1 MSTVGGV
8 SPLSA
13 PADGTEEVELGDA
26 SPVVD
31 GGGGGAGR
39 QPGSDGWTRPT
50 PPSSLPGITRESRS
64 GGSEEVVGQWEQNG
78 VCAELYGSV

>member
-1 MSTVGGV
+1 MTSLAGR

-13 PADGTEEVELGDA
+13 VADGTEEVELGDA

-31 GGGGGAGR
+31 GGGLG

-50 PPSSLPGITRESRS
+50 PPSSLPGITRESW
-64 GGSEEVVGQWEQNG
+64 GG
-78 VCAELYGSV
+78 